1 MHKVI
6 TFAAALIPMGVGVW
20 VTKTTPGVDALTQ
33 ATIYQF
39 MTD

>member
-6 TFAAALIPMGVGVW
+6 TFAAALILMGAAVW
-20 VTKTTPGVDALTQ
+20 ATKTSPRVDALTQ
-33 ATIYQF
+33 ATIYQL